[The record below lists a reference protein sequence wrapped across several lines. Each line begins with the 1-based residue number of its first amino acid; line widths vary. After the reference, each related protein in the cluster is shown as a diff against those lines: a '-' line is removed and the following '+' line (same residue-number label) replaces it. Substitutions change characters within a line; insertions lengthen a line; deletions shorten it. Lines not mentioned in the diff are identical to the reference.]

1 MVDNKWLEGLR
12 AEYRYNL
19 LCADLHARIR
29 DLRAVMARRRVWCER
44 LALASVVLGWFI
56 VGFAVGVCLVIWLR

>member
-1 MVDNKWLEGLR
+1 MNDQIWLEGLR

-19 LCADLHARIR
+19 LYADLHARIR

-44 LALASVVLGWFI
+44 LALAAVAASWYI
-56 VGFAVGVCLVIWLR
+56 VGVCLTLWLR

>member
-1 MVDNKWLEGLR
+1 MVDNNWLEGLR

-29 DLRAVMARRRVWCER
+29 DLRSVMARRRVWR
-44 LALASVVLGWFI
+44 NTLIVAAVLLISDFAVVVGLAL
-56 VGFAVGVCLVIWLR
+56 WLR

>member
-1 MVDNKWLEGLR
+1 MDNKWLEGLR

-44 LALASVVLGWFI
+44 LALAAVAASWSVAGLLLGR
-56 VGFAVGVCLVIWLR
+56 CLW

>member
-1 MVDNKWLEGLR
+1 MNDQIWLEGLR

-19 LCADLHARIR
+19 LCADLNRRIR

-44 LALASVVLGWFI
+44 LALVAVWASWSVVGLLLGR
-56 VGFAVGVCLVIWLR
+56 CLW

>member
-29 DLRAVMARRRVWCER
+29 DLRAVMARRRVLCER
-44 LALASVVLGWFI
+44 LALAAVWASWSVVGLLLGM
-56 VGFAVGVCLVIWLR
+56 WLR

>member
-1 MVDNKWLEGLR
+1 MMDNNWFEGLR

-19 LCADLHARIR
+19 LCVDLHSRIR

-44 LALASVVLGWFI
+44 LALAAVAASWYI
-56 VGFAVGVCLVIWLR
+56 VCWLLATRLR

>member
-1 MVDNKWLEGLR
+1 MVDNNWLEGLR

-44 LALASVVLGWFI
+44 LAWALVAVSWYI
-56 VGFAVGVCLVIWLR
+56 VGVLLALCLR

>member
-1 MVDNKWLEGLR
+1 MVDNNWFEGLR

-29 DLRAVMARRRVWCER
+29 DLRAVMARRDAC
-44 LALASVVLGWFI
+44 LCALIIAAVTFCSV
-56 VGFAVGVCLVIWLR
+56 AVGVGLPLWLLR

>member
-1 MVDNKWLEGLR
+1 MVDNNWLEGLR

-29 DLRAVMARRRVWCER
+29 DLRAVMARRRVWLER
-44 LALASVVLGWFI
+44 LALAAVAASWSVVGLLLGM
-56 VGFAVGVCLVIWLR
+56 WLR

>member
-29 DLRAVMARRRVWCER
+29 DLRAVMARQRAYRRRVIVE
-44 LALASVVLGWFI
+44 LAVVG
-56 VGFAVGVCLVIWLR
+56 GFAGGVALLLWLW

>member
-19 LCADLHARIR
+19 LCADLHSRIR
-29 DLRAVMARRRVWCER
+29 DLRATMARRRVWR
-44 LALASVVLGWFI
+44 NTFI
-56 VGFAVGVCLVIWLR
+56 VAGVLLAGDFAVAVGLVLWMR

>member
-1 MVDNKWLEGLR
+1 MNDQIWLEGLR

-29 DLRAVMARRRVWCER
+29 DLRAVMAWRRVWCER
-44 LALASVVLGWFI
+44 LAIVAVWASWYVVGVVL
-56 VGFAVGVCLVIWLR
+56 ALWLR

>member
-1 MVDNKWLEGLR
+1 MVDNNWLEGLR

-29 DLRAVMARRRVWCER
+29 DLRAVMARRRVLCAFAD
-44 LALASVVLGWFI
+44 LALALAGS
-56 VGFAVGVCLVIWLR
+56 FAVGVVLGLWLG

>member
-1 MVDNKWLEGLR
+1 MVDNNWLEGLR

-29 DLRAVMARRRVWCER
+29 DLREVMARRRVWCER
-44 LALASVVLGWFI
+44 LALAAVAASWSVVGLLL
-56 VGFAVGVCLVIWLR
+56 ALCLR

>member
-1 MVDNKWLEGLR
+1 MDERWLEGLR

-29 DLRAVMARRRVWCER
+29 DLRAVMARRRGWCER
-44 LALASVVLGWFI
+44 MALASVAVSWY
-56 VGFAVGVCLVIWLR
+56 VVGVCLAMWLR